1 MKPYGIC
8 LSLYAHDSLELRT
21 IVSERWL
28 SSFTYLL
35 FYHSIKY
42 LGFVNENLALD
53 LLEAPLLL
61 TDKQIQLDE
70 EMKIECLLTT
80 KH

>member
-1 MKPYGIC
+1 M
-8 LSLYAHDSLELRT
+8 
-21 IVSERWL
+21 
-28 SSFTYLL
+28 
-35 FYHSIKY
+35 KY